1 MPVKISTF
9 NDGVLTV
16 CREKDRKTDF
26 NAKRNAATMDD
37 LETVVKLSY
46 QESSKRAQ
54 DLEFAEQSGFQLSL
68 KVKTRFRPE
77 VTNKMKVVISGY
89 LYDIRYFDVNRAAME
104 MFLYLEQVRKL
115 GGSDA

>member
-1 MPVKISTF
+1 MPIKLSTF

-26 NAKRNAATMDD
+26 GAKRNASTLAD
-37 LETVVKLSY
+37 LEEIVTLAY

-54 DLEFAEQSGFQLSL
+54 DLEFAEQAGFQLSM

-77 VTNKMKVVISGY
+77 VSSKHKAVIGGY
-89 LYDIRYFDVNRAAME
+89 LYDIRYLDVSRATME
-104 MFLYLEQVRKL
+104 MYLYLEQSRRL
-115 GGSDA
+115 EDAQ